1 MEKGVCYKGEYT
13 VLMTMV
19 LALAASLAGSPTKVE
34 ALEAKYPLP
43 PLVQPPKNA
52 LWLECKGSLT
62 LQIIDPVD
70 TQRNETKTSS
80 RVAIMVVN
88 EQSGQ
93 LYQFD
98 EERGGF
104 HGFCIGCK
112 IAIKPNVISWMDV
125 NGSRDGE
132 YYSSSSTYGKID
144 RVAGSMTDLLEMQ
157 VLRNA
162 KSMSMDRYN
171 WTYPVC
177 RKVNPQSYKLPTR
190 QF

>member
-1 MEKGVCYKGEYT
+1 MEQGVHCKGEYT
-13 VLMTMV
+13 VLMTIV
-19 LALAASLAGSPTKVE
+19 LALAASLAGSPTEVE
-34 ALEAKYPLP
+34 LP

-62 LQIIDPVD
+62 FQRIDDED
-70 TQRNETKTSS
+70 TQRNETRTSPS
-80 RVAIMVVN
+80 VAIMVVN
-88 EQSGQ
+88 EQSGR
-93 LYQFD
+93 LYQFN

-112 IAIKPNVISWMDV
+112 IAIKPNVITWMYTDANV
-125 NGSRDGE
+125 DGE
-132 YYSSSSTYGKID
+132 LLSTSSMYGKID
-144 RVAGSMTDLLEMQ
+144 RVAGSMTDLLKMGL
-157 VLRNA
+157 LRNA
-162 KSMSMDRYN
+162 KSISMDRYT